1 MKSKNKKLFLK
12 IYILF
17 LIITII
23 ALTVLS
29 VLGNKTRV
37 GYLKFVFFINNM
49 EQTLKLNDLESI
61 KSDFIKDKKLDE
73 EKWKNYLITN
83 ENIEIYCYGIKMEYY
98 NKIFRNSDIY
108 DVYPDLSDL
117 PDYVEEAKMWREGN
131 PFGDLISTKLINED
145 KIDNINYTLKIKKSI
160 INIVIFLYLS
170 ILILYLTNYLIK
182 YFIINNKIHFTKIDY
197 QNKFYNLINKKYILY
212 SSLFLILLFSLFI
225 RIDWASKQEGM
236 YWDEYHSLSFAN
248 YGTYANEDKINNYKN
263 VKGFDILKDLTF
275 DNSSI
280 EDCINDI
287 KRLYKDTN
295 DPFIGNLY
303 YTFLRL
309 AFIGREAVD
318 IKNIII
324 TGTILN
330 CIFSIIS
337 FIFLFKILKLIFENK
352 NEFIIFPLLI
362 FSLSPISISFS
373 MFLRAYQMQETFFIV
388 ITYFVLNT
396 IYYNKYSI
404 LNLILTS
411 IIVGIG
417 YLTLYSSLL
426 FILILSAML
435 FFNYCLNIDKL
446 EFLKNKYAILNPLLK
461 IKSYKII
468 IYYALAFIS
477 ALFVSRILYN
487 SFFASL
493 FNANNRASSSLAFSG
508 KLFNYINDLAF
519 NGLLII
525 LLALFVFILI
535 SKIIKK
541 KDLNII
547 AEKSKFKLLIFI
559 ILLGLI
565 FAILGDLTSPFKL
578 ERYSASS
585 YIFILF
591 FIPLIICFITNLKIR
606 IILLSLISIIY
617 IFNITNSKR
626 FVYFEVVDKDK
637 YVLTNNYNVYAYKVF
652 FNHYGYA
659 YEYLNTNLYY
669 TYLNDSNELNSIK
682 ENNFYLMIDYKDI
695 DKIKNELTD
704 YNFNYLNNVGEI
716 NIFELNKKFN

>member
-1 MKSKNKKLFLK
+1 MKNKKLFFK
-12 IYILF
+12 IYIPF
-17 LIITII
+17 VIITII
-23 ALTVLS
+23 SLIVLQI
-29 VLGNKTRV
+29 LGSKSRV
-37 GYLKFVFFINNM
+37 GYL
-49 EQTLKLNDLESI
+49 
-61 KSDFIKDKKLDE
+61 SDFELINLYQIDNPDNTITTNYIYGFRIRYYDKV
-73 EKWKNYLITN
+73 
-83 ENIEIYCYGIKMEYY
+83 
-98 NKIFRNSDIY
+98 FRNNDIY
-108 DVYPDLSDL
+108 GVYPDLSNL
-117 PDYVEEAKMWREGN
+117 PDFVKEIKMDYVGS
-131 PFGDLISTKLINED
+131 PFGIFISDKKIIEED
-145 KIDNINYTLKIKKSI
+145 KVDNINYTLKIKKNI
-160 INIVIFLYLS
+160 IDIVIFLYLS

-197 QNKFYNLINKKYILY
+197 QNKFYHLINKKYILY
-212 SSLFLILLFSLFI
+212 SFLFLILLFSLFV
-225 RIDWASKQEGM
+225 RIYWASKQEGM
-236 YWDEYHSLSFAN
+236 IGDEYYSLSAAN
-248 YGTYANEDKINNYKN
+248 YGTFANEDKINSYKN
-263 VKGFDILKDLTF
+263 VKGFDILKNLTF
-275 DNSSI
+275 DNSSM

-295 DPFIGNLY
+295 DPFISNLY

-411 IIVGIG
+411 IIAGIG

-435 FFNYCLNIDKL
+435 FSNYCLNIDKL

-508 KLFNYINDLAF
+508 RLFNYINDLAF
-519 NGLLII
+519 DGLLII
-525 LLALFVFILI
+525 LLALFVFILM
-535 SKIIKK
+535 SEIIKK

-565 FAILGDLTSPFKL
+565 FAILGDLTSPYKL

-682 ENNFYLMIDYKDI
+682 ENNFYLMINYKDINYKDI

-716 NIFELNKKFN
+716 DIFELNKKFN

>member
-1 MKSKNKKLFLK
+1 MKSKSKNLFLK
-12 IYILF
+12 IYIPF
-17 LIITII
+17 VIITII
-23 ALTVLS
+23 SLIVLQI
-29 VLGNKTRV
+29 LGSKSRV
-37 GYLKFVFFINNM
+37 GYL
-49 EQTLKLNDLESI
+49 
-61 KSDFIKDKKLDE
+61 SDFEL
-73 EKWKNYLITN
+73 KNYYPIINANNTIATN
-83 ENIEIYCYGIKMEYY
+83 YSYGFRIRYY
-98 NKIFRNSDIY
+98 DKVFRNSDIY
-108 DVYPDLSDL
+108 NVYPDLNSLSD
-117 PDYVEEAKMWREGN
+117 YIEKVEMNEKGS
-131 PFGDLISTKLINED
+131 PYGDLISSKLIAEE
-145 KIDNINYTLKIKKSI
+145 KIDINYTLKIKKNI
-160 INIVIFLYLS
+160 IDIIILLHLS
-170 ILILYLTNYLIK
+170 ILIIFIMNNIK
-182 YFIINNKIHFTKIDY
+182 IYY
-197 QNKFYNLINKKYILY
+197 YNKFYHLINKKYILY
-212 SSLFLILLFSLFI
+212 SFLFLILLFSLFI
-225 RIDWASKQEGM
+225 RIYWASKQNGL
-236 YWDEYHSLSFAN
+236 YCDEYNSLTYSN
-248 YGTYANEDKINNYKN
+248 YGTWDNSDKINSYKN
-263 VKGFDILKDLTF
+263 IKGFDILKDLTF

-295 DPFIGNLY
+295 DPFISNLY

-411 IIVGIG
+411 IIAGIG

-477 ALFVSRILYN
+477 ALFVARILYN

-508 KLFNYINDLAF
+508 RLFNYINDLAF
-519 NGLLII
+519 DGLLII

-565 FAILGDLTSPFKL
+565 FAISGDLTSPYKL

-637 YVLTNNYNVYAYKVF
+637 YVLTNNYNVYAYKAF
-652 FNHYGYA
+652 FNKASGA

-682 ENNFYLMIDYKDI
+682 ENNFYLMINYKDI
-695 DKIKNELTD
+695 DKIKNELTN
-704 YNFNYLNNVGEI
+704 YNFIYLTNFFYVLNMGEV

>member
-1 MKSKNKKLFLK
+1 MKSKNKNLFLK
-12 IYILF
+12 IYIPF
-17 LIITII
+17 VIITII
-23 ALTVLS
+23 ALIVLQI
-29 VLGNKTRV
+29 LGSKNRI
-37 GYLKFVFFINNM
+37 GYLTDFSLVVDKTM
-49 EQTLKLNDLESI
+49 KLNNSE
-61 KSDFIKDKKLDE
+61 
-73 EKWKNYLITN
+73 NITN
-83 ENIEIYCYGIKMEYY
+83 YVYHFRIRYY
-98 NKIFRNSDIY
+98 DKTFRNNDIY
-108 DVYPDLSDL
+108 GVYPDLSNL
-117 PDYVEEAKMWREGN
+117 PDFVKEIKMDYVGS
-131 PFGDLISTKLINED
+131 PFGIFISDKKIIEED
-145 KIDNINYTLKIKKSI
+145 KIDNINYTLKIKKNI
-160 INIVIFLYLS
+160 IDIIILLHLS
-170 ILILYLTNYLIK
+170 ILIIFIMNNIK
-182 YFIINNKIHFTKIDY
+182 IYY
-197 QNKFYNLINKKYILY
+197 YNKFYNLINKKYILY
-212 SSLFLILLFSLFI
+212 SFLFLILLFSLFV
-225 RIDWASKQEGM
+225 RIYWASKQEGM
-236 YWDEYHSLSFAN
+236 YWDEYYSLSAAN
-248 YGTYANEDKINNYKN
+248 YKIFANEDKINNYKN
-263 VKGFDILKDLTF
+263 IKGFDILKDLTF

-287 KRLYKDTN
+287 KRLYKDAN
-295 DPFIGNLY
+295 DPFISNLY

-411 IIVGIG
+411 IIAGIG

-508 KLFNYINDLAF
+508 RLFNYINDLAF
-519 NGLLII
+519 DGLLII

-535 SKIIKK
+535 SNIIKK

-565 FAILGDLTSPFKL
+565 FAILGDLTSPYKL

-637 YVLTNNYNVYAYKVF
+637 YVLTNNYNVYAYKSF
-652 FNHYGYA
+652 INYYDFH
-659 YEYLNTNLYY
+659 YLNTNLYY
-669 TYLNDSNELNSIK
+669 TYLSDINELNSVK

-704 YNFNYLNNVGEI
+704 YNFNYLNNVREI

>member
-1 MKSKNKKLFLK
+1 MKSKNKNLFLK

-23 ALTVLS
+23 TLIVLQI
-29 VLGNKTRV
+29 LGSKNRI
-37 GYLKFVFFINNM
+37 GYLTDFSLVVDKTM
-49 EQTLKLNDLESI
+49 KLKNSE
-61 KSDFIKDKKLDE
+61 
-73 EKWKNYLITN
+73 NITN
-83 ENIEIYCYGIKMEYY
+83 YVYHFRIRYY
-98 NKIFRNSDIY
+98 DKVFRHNDIY
-108 DVYPDLSDL
+108 GVYPDLSNL
-117 PDYVEEAKMWREGN
+117 PDFVKEIKMDYDGS
-131 PFGDLISTKLINED
+131 PFGIFISDKKIIEED
-145 KIDNINYTLKIKKSI
+145 KVDNINYTLKIKKNI
-160 INIVIFLYLS
+160 IDIVIFLYLS
-170 ILILYLTNYLIK
+170 ILIL
-182 YFIINNKIHFTKIDY
+182 FIMNNIY
-197 QNKFYNLINKKYILY
+197 NKFYNLINKKYILY
-212 SSLFLILLFSLFI
+212 SFLFLILLFSLFV
-225 RIDWASKQEGM
+225 RIYWASKQEGM
-236 YWDEYHSLSFAN
+236 IWDEYYSLSAAN
-248 YGTYANEDKINNYKN
+248 YGTFANGDKINSYKN
-263 VKGFDILKDLTF
+263 VKGFDILKNLTF

-295 DPFIGNLY
+295 DPFISNLY

-411 IIVGIG
+411 IIAGIG

-519 NGLLII
+519 DGLLII

-547 AEKSKFKLLIFI
+547 AEKSEFKLLIFI

-565 FAILGDLTSPFKL
+565 FAILGDLTSPYKL

-637 YVLTNNYNVYAYKVF
+637 YVLTNNYNVYAYKSF
-652 FNHYGYA
+652 FN
-659 YEYLNTNLYY
+659 YEDFHYLNTNLYY
-669 TYLNDSNELNSIK
+669 SYLNDSNELNSIK
-682 ENNFYLMIDYKDI
+682 ENNFYLIIDYKDI

-716 NIFELNKKFN
+716 DIFELNKKFN

>member
-1 MKSKNKKLFLK
+1 
-12 IYILF
+12 
-17 LIITII
+17 
-23 ALTVLS
+23 
-29 VLGNKTRV
+29 
-37 GYLKFVFFINNM
+37 
-49 EQTLKLNDLESI
+49 
-61 KSDFIKDKKLDE
+61 
-73 EKWKNYLITN
+73 
-83 ENIEIYCYGIKMEYY
+83 
-98 NKIFRNSDIY
+98 
-108 DVYPDLSDL
+108 
-117 PDYVEEAKMWREGN
+117 
-131 PFGDLISTKLINED
+131 
-145 KIDNINYTLKIKKSI
+145 
-160 INIVIFLYLS
+160 
-170 ILILYLTNYLIK
+170 
-182 YFIINNKIHFTKIDY
+182 
-197 QNKFYNLINKKYILY
+197 
-212 SSLFLILLFSLFI
+212 
-225 RIDWASKQEGM
+225 
-236 YWDEYHSLSFAN
+236 
-248 YGTYANEDKINNYKN
+248 
-263 VKGFDILKDLTF
+263 
-275 DNSSI
+275 
-280 EDCINDI
+280 
-287 KRLYKDTN
+287 
-295 DPFIGNLY
+295 
-303 YTFLRL
+303 
-309 AFIGREAVD
+309 
-318 IKNIII
+318 
-324 TGTILN
+324 
-330 CIFSIIS
+330 
-337 FIFLFKILKLIFENK
+337 
-352 NEFIIFPLLI
+352 
-362 FSLSPISISFS
+362 
-373 MFLRAYQMQETFFIV
+373 MQETFFIV

-411 IIVGIG
+411 IIAGIG

-493 FNANNRASSSLAFSG
+493 FNANNRAYSSLAFSG

-519 NGLLII
+519 DGLLII

-565 FAILGDLTSPFKL
+565 FAILGDLTSPYNY

-637 YVLTNNYNVYAYKVF
+637 YVLTNNYNVYAYKSF
-652 FNHYGYA
+652 INYYDFH
-659 YEYLNTNLYY
+659 YLNTNLYY
-669 TYLNDSNELNSIK
+669 SYLNDSNELNFIK
-682 ENNFYLMIDYKDI
+682 ENNFYLMINYKDI

-704 YNFNYLNNVGEI
+704 YNFNYLNNVGGI

>member
-23 ALTVLS
+23 AFTVLS

-37 GYLKFVFFINNM
+37 GYLKPLFFIHNM
-49 EQTLKLNDLESI
+49 EKTLILNLQSI

-73 EKWKNYLITN
+73 EKWKNYLMTN

-117 PDYVEEAKMWREGN
+117 PDYVEEAKMQSEGN

-145 KIDNINYTLKIKKSI
+145 KIDNIKYTLKIKKNI
-160 INIVIFLYLS
+160 IDIIILLHLS
-170 ILILYLTNYLIK
+170 ILIIFIMNNIK
-182 YFIINNKIHFTKIDY
+182 IYY
-197 QNKFYNLINKKYILY
+197 YNKFYNLINKKYILY
-212 SSLFLILLFSLFI
+212 SFLFLILLFSLFI
-225 RIDWASKQEGM
+225 RIYWASKQEGM
-236 YWDEYHSLSFAN
+236 YCDEYHSLSFAN
-248 YGTYANEDKINNYKN
+248 YGTFANEKIKN
-263 VKGFDILKDLTF
+263 HKNIKGFDILKDLTF

-295 DPFIGNLY
+295 DPFISNLY

-411 IIVGIG
+411 IIAGIG

-446 EFLKNKYAILNPLLK
+446 EFLKDKYAILNPLLK

-477 ALFVSRILYN
+477 ALFVARILYN

-508 KLFNYINDLAF
+508 RLFNYINDLAF
-519 NGLLII
+519 DGLLII
-525 LLALFVFILI
+525 LLVLFVFILI

-565 FAILGDLTSPFKL
+565 FAILGDLTSPAKL

-591 FIPLIICFITNLKIR
+591 FIPLIICFINNLKIR

-626 FVYFEVVDKDK
+626 FVYFEIVDKDK

-652 FNHYGYA
+652 FNPYEYA

-695 DKIKNELTD
+695 DKIKNELTY

>member
-1 MKSKNKKLFLK
+1 MKSKNKNLFLK

-23 ALTVLS
+23 TLIILQI
-29 VLGNKTRV
+29 LGSKNRV
-37 GYLKFVFFINNM
+37 GYLTDFSLVVDKTM
-49 EQTLKLNDLESI
+49 KLNNSE
-61 KSDFIKDKKLDE
+61 
-73 EKWKNYLITN
+73 NITN
-83 ENIEIYCYGIKMEYY
+83 YVYHFRIRYY
-98 NKIFRNSDIY
+98 DKVFRHNDIY
-108 DVYPDLSDL
+108 GVYPDLSNL
-117 PDYVEEAKMWREGN
+117 PDFVKEIKMDYDGS
-131 PFGDLISTKLINED
+131 PFGIFISDKKIIEED
-145 KIDNINYTLKIKKSI
+145 KIDNINYTLKIKKNI
-160 INIVIFLYLS
+160 IEIIILLHLS
-170 ILILYLTNYLIK
+170 ILIIFIMNNIK
-182 YFIINNKIHFTKIDY
+182 IYY
-197 QNKFYNLINKKYILY
+197 YNKFYNLINKKYILY
-212 SSLFLILLFSLFI
+212 SFLFLILLFSLFI
-225 RIDWASKQEGM
+225 RIYWASKQEGM
-236 YWDEYHSLSFAN
+236 YLDEYYSLSAAN
-248 YGTYANEDKINNYKN
+248 YKVLAIEDKINNYKN

-295 DPFIGNLY
+295 DPFISNLY

-411 IIVGIG
+411 IIAGIG

-468 IYYALAFIS
+468 IYYALTFIS

-519 NGLLII
+519 DGLLII

-565 FAILGDLTSPFKL
+565 FAILGDLTSPYKL

-591 FIPLIICFITNLKIR
+591 FIPLIICFINNLKIR

-637 YVLTNNYNVYAYKVF
+637 YVLTNNYNVYAYKAF
-652 FNHYGYA
+652 FNKASGA

-695 DKIKNELTD
+695 DKIKNELTN
-704 YNFNYLNNVGEI
+704 YNFIYLTNFFYVLNIGEV

>member
-23 ALTVLS
+23 TLIILQI
-29 VLGNKTRV
+29 LGSKNRI
-37 GYLKFVFFINNM
+37 GYLTDFSLVVDKTM
-49 EQTLKLNDLESI
+49 KLNNSE
-61 KSDFIKDKKLDE
+61 
-73 EKWKNYLITN
+73 NITN
-83 ENIEIYCYGIKMEYY
+83 YVYHFRIRYY
-98 NKIFRNSDIY
+98 DKVFRHNDIY
-108 DVYPDLSDL
+108 GVYPDLSNL
-117 PDYVEEAKMWREGN
+117 PDFVKEIKMDYEGS
-131 PFGDLISTKLINED
+131 PFGIFISDKKIIEEE
-145 KIDNINYTLKIKKSI
+145 KIDNINYTLKIKKNI
-160 INIVIFLYLS
+160 IEIIILLHLS
-170 ILILYLTNYLIK
+170 ILIIFIMNNIK
-182 YFIINNKIHFTKIDY
+182 IYY
-197 QNKFYNLINKKYILY
+197 YNKFYNLINKKYILY
-212 SSLFLILLFSLFI
+212 SFLFLILLFSLFI
-225 RIDWASKQEGM
+225 RIYWASKQEGM

-248 YGTYANEDKINNYKN
+248 YGTFANEDKINSYKN
-263 VKGFDILKDLTF
+263 IKGFDILKDLTF

-295 DPFIGNLY
+295 DPFISNLY

-373 MFLRAYQMQETFFIV
+373 MFLRPYQMQETFFIV

-411 IIVGIG
+411 IITGIG

-477 ALFVSRILYN
+477 ALFVARILYN

-508 KLFNYINDLAF
+508 RLFNYINDLAF
-519 NGLLII
+519 DGLLII
-525 LLALFVFILI
+525 LLALFIFILI

-565 FAILGDLTSPFKL
+565 FAILGDLTSPYKL

-585 YIFILF
+585 YILILF

-637 YVLTNNYNVYAYKVF
+637 YVLTNNYNVYAYKSF
-652 FNHYGYA
+652 INYYDFH
-659 YEYLNTNLYY
+659 YLNTNLYY
-669 TYLNDSNELNSIK
+669 SYLNDSNELNSIK

-716 NIFELNKKFN
+716 DIFELNKKFN

>member
-1 MKSKNKKLFLK
+1 MKNKKLFFK
-12 IYILF
+12 IYIPF
-17 LIITII
+17 VIITII
-23 ALTVLS
+23 SLIVLQI
-29 VLGNKTRV
+29 LGSKSRV
-37 GYLKFVFFINNM
+37 GYL
-49 EQTLKLNDLESI
+49 
-61 KSDFIKDKKLDE
+61 SDFEL
-73 EKWKNYLITN
+73 KNYYPIINANNTIATN
-83 ENIEIYCYGIKMEYY
+83 YSYGFRIRYY
-98 NKIFRNSDIY
+98 DKVFRNSDIY
-108 DVYPDLSDL
+108 NVYPDLNSLSD
-117 PDYVEEAKMWREGN
+117 YIEKVEMNEKGSPYGA
-131 PFGDLISTKLINED
+131 LISIKIIAEE
-145 KIDNINYTLKIKKSI
+145 KIDINYTLKIKKNAIDI
-160 INIVIFLYLS
+160 IVFLYSL
-170 ILILYLTNYLIK
+170 ILIIYLIK
-182 YFIINNKIHFTKIDY
+182 YSIINNKIHFTKIDY

-212 SSLFLILLFSLFI
+212 SFLFLILLFSLFV
-225 RIDWASKQEGM
+225 RIYWASKQEGL

-411 IIVGIG
+411 IIAGIG

-435 FFNYCLNIDKL
+435 FINYCLNIDKL

-508 KLFNYINDLAF
+508 RLFNYINDLAF
-519 NGLLII
+519 DGLLII

-591 FIPLIICFITNLKIR
+591 FIPLIICFIANLKIR

>member
-23 ALTVLS
+23 TLIILQI
-29 VLGNKTRV
+29 LGSKNRV
-37 GYLKFVFFINNM
+37 GYLTDFSLVVDKTM
-49 EQTLKLNDLESI
+49 KLNNSE
-61 KSDFIKDKKLDE
+61 
-73 EKWKNYLITN
+73 NITN
-83 ENIEIYCYGIKMEYY
+83 YVYHFRIRYY
-98 NKIFRNSDIY
+98 DKVFRHNDIY
-108 DVYPDLSDL
+108 GVYPDLSNL
-117 PDYVEEAKMWREGN
+117 PDFVKEIKMDYEGS
-131 PFGDLISTKLINED
+131 PFGIFISDKKIIEEE
-145 KIDNINYTLKIKKSI
+145 KIDNINYTLKIKKNI
-160 INIVIFLYLS
+160 IDIIILLHLS
-170 ILILYLTNYLIK
+170 ILIIFIMNNIK
-182 YFIINNKIHFTKIDY
+182 IYY
-197 QNKFYNLINKKYILY
+197 YNKFYNLINKKYILY
-212 SSLFLILLFSLFI
+212 SFLFLILLFSLFV
-225 RIDWASKQEGM
+225 RIYWASKQEGM
-236 YWDEYHSLSFAN
+236 YWDEYYSLSAAN
-248 YGTYANEDKINNYKN
+248 YKVFAIEDKINNYKN

-275 DNSSI
+275 DNSSM

-295 DPFIGNLY
+295 DPFISNLY
-303 YTFLRL
+303 YTLLRL

-411 IIVGIG
+411 IIAGIG

-519 NGLLII
+519 DGLLII

-565 FAILGDLTSPFKL
+565 FAILGDLTSPYKL

-637 YVLTNNYNVYAYKVF
+637 YVLTNNYNVYAYKSF
-652 FNHYGYA
+652 INYYDFH
-659 YEYLNTNLYY
+659 YLNTNLYY
-669 TYLNDSNELNSIK
+669 SYLNDSNELNSIK
-682 ENNFYLMIDYKDI
+682 ENNFYLMIRYKDI

-716 NIFELNKKFN
+716 DIFELNKKFN

>member
-1 MKSKNKKLFLK
+1 M
-12 IYILF
+12 
-17 LIITII
+17 
-23 ALTVLS
+23 
-29 VLGNKTRV
+29 
-37 GYLKFVFFINNM
+37 
-49 EQTLKLNDLESI
+49 QI
-61 KSDFIKDKKLDE
+61 K
-73 EKWKNYLITN
+73 
-83 ENIEIYCYGIKMEYY
+83 
-98 NKIFRNSDIY
+98 
-108 DVYPDLSDL
+108 
-117 PDYVEEAKMWREGN
+117 
-131 PFGDLISTKLINED
+131 
-145 KIDNINYTLKIKKSI
+145 I
-160 INIVIFLYLS
+160 INS
-170 ILILYLTNYLIK
+170 
-182 YFIINNKIHFTKIDY
+182 
-197 QNKFYNLINKKYILY
+197 
-212 SSLFLILLFSLFI
+212 
-225 RIDWASKQEGM
+225 
-236 YWDEYHSLSFAN
+236 
-248 YGTYANEDKINNYKN
+248 YKN
-263 VKGFDILKDLTF
+263 IKGFDILKDLTF

-295 DPFIGNLY
+295 DPFISNLY

-411 IIVGIG
+411 IIAGIG

-508 KLFNYINDLAF
+508 RLFNYINDLAF
-519 NGLLII
+519 DGLLII

-591 FIPLIICFITNLKIR
+591 FILLIICFITNLKIR

>member
-1 MKSKNKKLFLK
+1 MKSKNKNLFLK

-23 ALTVLS
+23 TLIILQI
-29 VLGNKTRV
+29 LGSKNRI
-37 GYLKFVFFINNM
+37 GYLTDFSLVVDKTM
-49 EQTLKLNDLESI
+49 KLNNSE
-61 KSDFIKDKKLDE
+61 
-73 EKWKNYLITN
+73 NITN
-83 ENIEIYCYGIKMEYY
+83 YVYHFRIRYY
-98 NKIFRNSDIY
+98 DKVFRHNDIY
-108 DVYPDLSDL
+108 GVYPDLSNL
-117 PDYVEEAKMWREGN
+117 PDFVKEIKMDYEGS
-131 PFGDLISTKLINED
+131 PFGIFISDKKTIEEE
-145 KIDNINYTLKIKKSI
+145 KIDNINYTLKIKKNI
-160 INIVIFLYLS
+160 IDIIILLHLS
-170 ILILYLTNYLIK
+170 ILIIFIMNNIK
-182 YFIINNKIHFTKIDY
+182 IYY
-197 QNKFYNLINKKYILY
+197 YNKFYNLINKKYILY
-212 SSLFLILLFSLFI
+212 SFLFLILLFSLFV
-225 RIDWASKQEGM
+225 RIYWASKQEGM
-236 YWDEYHSLSFAN
+236 YWDEYYSLSAAN
-248 YGTYANEDKINNYKN
+248 YKVFAIEDKINNYKN

-275 DNSSI
+275 DNSSM

-295 DPFIGNLY
+295 DPFISNLY
-303 YTFLRL
+303 YTLLRL

-411 IIVGIG
+411 IIAGIG

-519 NGLLII
+519 DGLLII
-525 LLALFVFILI
+525 LLALFVFILM
-535 SKIIKK
+535 SEIIKK

-565 FAILGDLTSPFKL
+565 FAILGDLTSPYKL

-637 YVLTNNYNVYAYKVF
+637 YVLTNNYNVYAYKSF
-652 FNHYGYA
+652 INYYDFH
-659 YEYLNTNLYY
+659 YLNTNLYY
-669 TYLNDSNELNSIK
+669 SYLNDSNELNSIK
-682 ENNFYLMIDYKDI
+682 ENNFYLMIHYKDI

-716 NIFELNKKFN
+716 YIFELNKKFN

>member
-1 MKSKNKKLFLK
+1 MKNKKLFFK
-12 IYILF
+12 IYIPF
-17 LIITII
+17 VIITII
-23 ALTVLS
+23 ALIVLQI
-29 VLGNKTRV
+29 LGSKSRV
-37 GYLKFVFFINNM
+37 GYL
-49 EQTLKLNDLESI
+49 
-61 KSDFIKDKKLDE
+61 SDFEL
-73 EKWKNYLITN
+73 KNYYPIINVNNTIATN
-83 ENIEIYCYGIKMEYY
+83 YSYGFRIRYY
-98 NKIFRNSDIY
+98 DKVFRNSDIY
-108 DVYPDLSDL
+108 NVYPDLNSLSD
-117 PDYVEEAKMWREGN
+117 YIEKVEMNEKGS
-131 PFGDLISTKLINED
+131 PYGDLISSKLIAEE
-145 KIDNINYTLKIKKSI
+145 KIDINYTLKIKKNAIDI
-160 INIVIFLYLS
+160 IVFLYSL
-170 ILILYLTNYLIK
+170 ILIIYLIK
-182 YFIINNKIHFTKIDY
+182 YSIINNKIHFTKIDY
-197 QNKFYNLINKKYILY
+197 QNKFYNLINRKYILY
-212 SSLFLILLFSLFI
+212 SFLFLILLFSLFV
-225 RIDWASKQEGM
+225 RIYWASKQEGM

-248 YGTYANEDKINNYKN
+248 YGTFANEKIKNHKN
-263 VKGFDILKDLTF
+263 VKGFDILKDLIF

-280 EDCINDI
+280 EDYINDI

-352 NEFIIFPLLI
+352 NEFIIFTLLI

-411 IIVGIG
+411 IIAGIG

-519 NGLLII
+519 DGLLII
-525 LLALFVFILI
+525 LLTLFVFILI

-637 YVLTNNYNVYAYKVF
+637 YVLTNNYNVYAYKSF
-652 FNHYGYA
+652 INYYDFH
-659 YEYLNTNLYY
+659 YLNTNLYY
-669 TYLNDSNELNSIK
+669 SYLNDSNELNSIK

>member
-117 PDYVEEAKMWREGN
+117 PDYVEEAKMQSEGN

-145 KIDNINYTLKIKKSI
+145 KIDNINYTLKIKKNI
-160 INIVIFLYLS
+160 IDIIILLHLS
-170 ILILYLTNYLIK
+170 ILIIFIMNNIK
-182 YFIINNKIHFTKIDY
+182 IYY
-197 QNKFYNLINKKYILY
+197 YNKFYNLINKKYILY

-225 RIDWASKQEGM
+225 RIYWASKQEGM

-248 YGTYANEDKINNYKN
+248 YGTYAEDKINNYKN
-263 VKGFDILKDLTF
+263 IKGFDILKDLTF

-411 IIVGIG
+411 IIAGIG

-519 NGLLII
+519 DGLLII

-565 FAILGDLTSPFKL
+565 FAILGDLTSPYKL

-637 YVLTNNYNVYAYKVF
+637 YVLTNNYNVYAYKSF
-652 FNHYGYA
+652 INYYDFH
-659 YEYLNTNLYY
+659 YLNTNLYY
-669 TYLNDSNELNSIK
+669 SYLNDSNELNSIK
-682 ENNFYLMIDYKDI
+682 ENNFYLMIHYKDI

-716 NIFELNKKFN
+716 NIFEFNKKFN

>member
-1 MKSKNKKLFLK
+1 MKSKNKNLFLK

-23 ALTVLS
+23 ALVLLQI
-29 VLGNKTRV
+29 LGSKNRV
-37 GYLKFVFFINNM
+37 GYLTDFSLVVDKTM
-49 EQTLKLNDLESI
+49 KLKNSE
-61 KSDFIKDKKLDE
+61 
-73 EKWKNYLITN
+73 NITN
-83 ENIEIYCYGIKMEYY
+83 YVYHFRIRYY
-98 NKIFRNSDIY
+98 DKVFRHNDIY
-108 DVYPDLSDL
+108 GVYPDLSNL
-117 PDYVEEAKMWREGN
+117 PDFVKEIKMDYFGS
-131 PFGDLISTKLINED
+131 PFGIFISDKKIIEED
-145 KIDNINYTLKIKKSI
+145 KIDNINYTLKIKKNI
-160 INIVIFLYLS
+160 IDIIILLHLS
-170 ILILYLTNYLIK
+170 ILTIFIMNNIK
-182 YFIINNKIHFTKIDY
+182 IYY
-197 QNKFYNLINKKYILY
+197 YNKFYNLINKKYILY
-212 SSLFLILLFSLFI
+212 SFLFLILLFSLFV
-225 RIDWASKQEGM
+225 RIYWASKQEGM

-248 YGTYANEDKINNYKN
+248 YGTFANEDKINNYKN
-263 VKGFDILKDLTF
+263 IKGFDILKDLTF
-275 DNSSI
+275 DNSSM

-295 DPFIGNLY
+295 DPFISNLY

-318 IKNIII
+318 MKNIII

-411 IIVGIG
+411 IIAGIG

-487 SFFASL
+487 SFFTSL

-519 NGLLII
+519 DGLLII

-637 YVLTNNYNVYAYKVF
+637 YVLTNNYNVYAYKSF
-652 FNHYGYA
+652 INYYDFH
-659 YEYLNTNLYY
+659 YLNTNLYY
-669 TYLNDSNELNSIK
+669 TYLSDINELNSIK

-695 DKIKNELTD
+695 DKIKNELID

-716 NIFELNKKFN
+716 DIFELNKKFN

>member
-1 MKSKNKKLFLK
+1 MKSKNKNLFLK

-17 LIITII
+17 VIITII

-83 ENIEIYCYGIKMEYY
+83 ENIKIYCYGIKMEYY

-117 PDYVEEAKMWREGN
+117 PDYVEEAKMQNEGN

-145 KIDNINYTLKIKKSI
+145 KIDNINYTLKIKKNI
-160 INIVIFLYLS
+160 IDIVIFLYLS
-170 ILILYLTNYLIK
+170 ILIIFIMNNIK
-182 YFIINNKIHFTKIDY
+182 IYY
-197 QNKFYNLINKKYILY
+197 YNKFYNLINKKYILY
-212 SSLFLILLFSLFI
+212 SFLFLILLFSLFI
-225 RIDWASKQEGM
+225 RIYWASKQEGM
-236 YWDEYHSLSFAN
+236 YWDEYYSLSAAN
-248 YGTYANEDKINNYKN
+248 YGTFANVDKINSYKN
-263 VKGFDILKDLTF
+263 IKGFDILKDLTF

-295 DPFIGNLY
+295 DPFISNLY

-318 IKNIII
+318 IKSIII

-373 MFLRAYQMQETFFIV
+373 MFLRPYQMQETFFIV

-411 IIVGIG
+411 IIAGIG

-468 IYYALAFIS
+468 IYYALTFIS

-519 NGLLII
+519 DGLLII

-565 FAILGDLTSPFKL
+565 FAILGDLTSPYKL

-637 YVLTNNYNVYAYKVF
+637 YVLTNNYNVYAYKSF
-652 FNHYGYA
+652 INYYDFH
-659 YEYLNTNLYY
+659 YLNTNLYY
-669 TYLNDSNELNSIK
+669 SYLNDSNELNSIK
-682 ENNFYLMIDYKDI
+682 ENNFYLMINYKDI

-716 NIFELNKKFN
+716 DIFELNKKFN

>member
-1 MKSKNKKLFLK
+1 MIFKNKKLFLK

-37 GYLKFVFFINNM
+37 GYLKPLFFIHNM
-49 EQTLKLNDLESI
+49 ERTLILNLQSI

-83 ENIEIYCYGIKMEYY
+83 ENIKIYCYGIKMEYY

-117 PDYVEEAKMWREGN
+117 PDYVEEAKMQSEGN

-145 KIDNINYTLKIKKSI
+145 KIDNINYTLKIKKNI
-160 INIVIFLYLS
+160 IDIIILLHLS
-170 ILILYLTNYLIK
+170 ILIIFIMNNIK
-182 YFIINNKIHFTKIDY
+182 IYY
-197 QNKFYNLINKKYILY
+197 YNKFYNLINKKYILY
-212 SSLFLILLFSLFI
+212 SFLFLILLFSLFI
-225 RIDWASKQEGM
+225 RIYWASKQNGL
-236 YWDEYHSLSFAN
+236 YCDEYNSLTYSN
-248 YGTYANEDKINNYKN
+248 YGTWDNSDKINSYKN
-263 VKGFDILKDLTF
+263 IKGFDILKDLTF

-295 DPFIGNLY
+295 DPFISNLY

-411 IIVGIG
+411 IIAGIG

-519 NGLLII
+519 DGLLII
-525 LLALFVFILI
+525 LLALFVFILM

-565 FAILGDLTSPFKL
+565 FAILGDLTSPYKL

-637 YVLTNNYNVYAYKVF
+637 YVLTNNYNVYAYKSF
-652 FNHYGYA
+652 INYYDFH
-659 YEYLNTNLYY
+659 YLNTNLYY
-669 TYLNDSNELNSIK
+669 SYLNDSNELNSIK

-716 NIFELNKKFN
+716 DIFELNKKFN

>member
-1 MKSKNKKLFLK
+1 MKSKNKNLFLK
-12 IYILF
+12 IYIPF
-17 LIITII
+17 VIITII
-23 ALTVLS
+23 ALIVLQI
-29 VLGNKTRV
+29 LGSKNRI
-37 GYLKFVFFINNM
+37 GYLTDFELINLYQIDNPDN
-49 EQTLKLNDLESI
+49 TITTNYSYGFRI
-61 KSDFIKDKKLDE
+61 RYYDKV
-73 EKWKNYLITN
+73 
-83 ENIEIYCYGIKMEYY
+83 
-98 NKIFRNSDIY
+98 FRNSDIY
-108 DVYPDLSDL
+108 NVYPDLNSLSD
-117 PDYVEEAKMWREGN
+117 YIEKVEMNEKGSPYGA
-131 PFGDLISTKLINED
+131 LISIKIIAEE
-145 KIDNINYTLKIKKSI
+145 KIDINYTLKIKKNAIDI
-160 INIVIFLYLS
+160 IVFLYSL
-170 ILILYLTNYLIK
+170 ILIIYLIK
-182 YFIINNKIHFTKIDY
+182 YSIINNKIHFTKIDY

-212 SSLFLILLFSLFI
+212 SFLFLILLFSLFV
-225 RIDWASKQEGM
+225 RIYWASKQEGL

-248 YGTYANEDKINNYKN
+248 YGTFANEDKINNYKN
-263 VKGFDILKDLTF
+263 IKGFDILKDLTF

-411 IIVGIG
+411 IIAGIG

-519 NGLLII
+519 DGLLII

-637 YVLTNNYNVYAYKVF
+637 YVLTNNYNVYAYKSF
-652 FNHYGYA
+652 INYYDFH
-659 YEYLNTNLYY
+659 YLNTNLYY
-669 TYLNDSNELNSIK
+669 SYLNDSNELNSIK
-682 ENNFYLMIDYKDI
+682 ENNFYLMINYKDI

-716 NIFELNKKFN
+716 NIFELNKKIN

>member
-1 MKSKNKKLFLK
+1 MKNKNLFLK

-23 ALTVLS
+23 TLIILQI
-29 VLGNKTRV
+29 LGSKNRI
-37 GYLKFVFFINNM
+37 GYLTDFSLVVDKTM
-49 EQTLKLNDLESI
+49 KLNNSE
-61 KSDFIKDKKLDE
+61 
-73 EKWKNYLITN
+73 NITN
-83 ENIEIYCYGIKMEYY
+83 YVYHFRIRYY
-98 NKIFRNSDIY
+98 DKVFRHNDIY
-108 DVYPDLSDL
+108 GVYPDLSNL
-117 PDYVEEAKMWREGN
+117 PDFVKEIKMDYDGS
-131 PFGDLISTKLINED
+131 PFGIFISDKKIIEED
-145 KIDNINYTLKIKKSI
+145 KIDNINYTLKIKKNI
-160 INIVIFLYLS
+160 IDIVIFLYLS
-170 ILILYLTNYLIK
+170 ILIL
-182 YFIINNKIHFTKIDY
+182 FIMNNIY
-197 QNKFYNLINKKYILY
+197 NKFYNLINKKYILY
-212 SSLFLILLFSLFI
+212 SFLFLILLFSLFV
-225 RIDWASKQEGM
+225 RIYWASKQEGM
-236 YWDEYHSLSFAN
+236 IGDEYYSLSAANYKIFAN
-248 YGTYANEDKINNYKN
+248 KDKINSYKN
-263 VKGFDILKDLTF
+263 IKGFDILKDLTF

-287 KRLYKDTN
+287 KRLYKDAN
-295 DPFIGNLY
+295 DPFISNLY

-373 MFLRAYQMQETFFIV
+373 MFLRPYQMQETFFIV

-411 IIVGIG
+411 IIAGIG

-477 ALFVSRILYN
+477 ALFVARILYN

-508 KLFNYINDLAF
+508 RLFNYINDLAF
-519 NGLLII
+519 DGLLII

-565 FAILGDLTSPFKL
+565 FAILGDLTSPYKH

-637 YVLTNNYNVYAYKVF
+637 YVLTNNYNVYAYKSF
-652 FNHYGYA
+652 INYDDFH
-659 YEYLNTNLYY
+659 YLNTNLYY
-669 TYLNDSNELNSIK
+669 SYLNDSNELNSIK

-704 YNFNYLNNVGEI
+704 YNFNYLNNVRDYFNNVREI

>member
-1 MKSKNKKLFLK
+1 MKSKNKNLFLK

-23 ALTVLS
+23 TLIILQI
-29 VLGNKTRV
+29 LGSKNRV
-37 GYLKFVFFINNM
+37 GYLTDFSLVVDKTM
-49 EQTLKLNDLESI
+49 KLKNSE
-61 KSDFIKDKKLDE
+61 
-73 EKWKNYLITN
+73 NITN
-83 ENIEIYCYGIKMEYY
+83 YVYHFRIRYY
-98 NKIFRNSDIY
+98 DKVFRNNDIY
-108 DVYPDLSDL
+108 GVYPDLSNL
-117 PDYVEEAKMWREGN
+117 PDYMENAEMEEGGSPYGN
-131 PFGDLISTKLINED
+131 FISDKKIIEED
-145 KIDNINYTLKIKKSI
+145 KVDNINYTLKIKKNAIDI
-160 INIVIFLYLS
+160 IVFLYSL
-170 ILILYLTNYLIK
+170 ILIIYLIK
-182 YFIINNKIHFTKIDY
+182 YSIINNKIHFTKIDY

-212 SSLFLILLFSLFI
+212 SFLFLILLFSLFV
-225 RIDWASKQEGM
+225 RIYWASKQEGM
-236 YWDEYHSLSFAN
+236 IGDEYLSLIFAN
-248 YGTYANEDKINNYKN
+248 YKFLSNKDKINNYKN
-263 VKGFDILKDLTF
+263 IKGFDILKDLTF
-275 DNSSI
+275 DNSSM

-295 DPFIGNLY
+295 DPFISNLY

-411 IIVGIG
+411 IIAGIG

-493 FNANNRASSSLAFSG
+493 FNANNRAFNANNRAYSSLTFSG
-508 KLFNYINDLAF
+508 RLFNYINDLAF
-519 NGLLII
+519 DGLLII

-565 FAILGDLTSPFKL
+565 FAILGDFTSPFKL
-578 ERYSASS
+578 EKYSASS

-626 FVYFEVVDKDK
+626 FVCFEVVDKDK

-652 FNHYGYA
+652 FNHGYA
-659 YEYLNTNLYY
+659 YEYVNTNLYY

-704 YNFNYLNNVGEI
+704 YNFNYLNNVREI

>member
-23 ALTVLS
+23 AFTVLS

-37 GYLKFVFFINNM
+37 GYLKPLFFIHNM
-49 EQTLKLNDLESI
+49 EKTLILNLQSI

-73 EKWKNYLITN
+73 EKWKNYLMTN

-117 PDYVEEAKMWREGN
+117 PDYVEEAKMQSEGN

-145 KIDNINYTLKIKKSI
+145 KIDNIKYTLKIKKNI
-160 INIVIFLYLS
+160 IDIIILLHLS
-170 ILILYLTNYLIK
+170 ILIIFIMNNIK
-182 YFIINNKIHFTKIDY
+182 IYY
-197 QNKFYNLINKKYILY
+197 YNKFYNLINKKYILY
-212 SSLFLILLFSLFI
+212 SFLFLILLFSLFI
-225 RIDWASKQEGM
+225 RIYWASKQEGM
-236 YWDEYHSLSFAN
+236 YCDEYHSLSFSN
-248 YGTYANEDKINNYKN
+248 YGTYAEDKINSYKN
-263 VKGFDILKDLTF
+263 IKGFDILKDLTF

-295 DPFIGNLY
+295 DPFISNLY

-373 MFLRAYQMQETFFIV
+373 MFLRPYQMQETFFIV

-411 IIVGIG
+411 IIAGIG

-519 NGLLII
+519 DGLLII

-565 FAILGDLTSPFKL
+565 FAILGDLTSPAKL

-637 YVLTNNYNVYAYKVF
+637 YVLTNNYNVYAYKKPF
-652 FNHYGYA
+652 DIYGYA

-682 ENNFYLMIDYKDI
+682 ENNFYLMINYKDI

-716 NIFELNKKFN
+716 DIFELNKKFN

>member
-1 MKSKNKKLFLK
+1 MSNK
-12 IYILF
+12 
-17 LIITII
+17 
-23 ALTVLS
+23 
-29 VLGNKTRV
+29 
-37 GYLKFVFFINNM
+37 
-49 EQTLKLNDLESI
+49 
-61 KSDFIKDKKLDE
+61 
-73 EKWKNYLITN
+73 
-83 ENIEIYCYGIKMEYY
+83 
-98 NKIFRNSDIY
+98 
-108 DVYPDLSDL
+108 
-117 PDYVEEAKMWREGN
+117 
-131 PFGDLISTKLINED
+131 
-145 KIDNINYTLKIKKSI
+145 
-160 INIVIFLYLS
+160 
-170 ILILYLTNYLIK
+170 
-182 YFIINNKIHFTKIDY
+182 
-197 QNKFYNLINKKYILY
+197 
-212 SSLFLILLFSLFI
+212 
-225 RIDWASKQEGM
+225 
-236 YWDEYHSLSFAN
+236 
-248 YGTYANEDKINNYKN
+248 DKINNYKN
-263 VKGFDILKDLTF
+263 IKGFDILKDLTF
-275 DNSSI
+275 DNSSM

-295 DPFIGNLY
+295 DPFISNLY

-411 IIVGIG
+411 IIAGIG

-493 FNANNRASSSLAFSG
+493 FNANNRAFNANNRAYSSLTFSG
-508 KLFNYINDLAF
+508 RLFNYINDLAF
-519 NGLLII
+519 DGLLII

-565 FAILGDLTSPFKL
+565 FAILGDFTSPFKL
-578 ERYSASS
+578 EKYSASS

-626 FVYFEVVDKDK
+626 FVCFEVVDKDK

-652 FNHYGYA
+652 FNHGYA
-659 YEYLNTNLYY
+659 YEYVNTNLYY

-704 YNFNYLNNVGEI
+704 YNFNYLNNVREI

>member
-1 MKSKNKKLFLK
+1 MKSKNKNLFLK
-12 IYILF
+12 IYIPF
-17 LIITII
+17 VIITII
-23 ALTVLS
+23 TLIVLQI
-29 VLGNKTRV
+29 LGSKNRI
-37 GYLKFVFFINNM
+37 GYLSDFSLVVDKTM
-49 EQTLKLNDLESI
+49 KLNNSE
-61 KSDFIKDKKLDE
+61 
-73 EKWKNYLITN
+73 NITN
-83 ENIEIYCYGIKMEYY
+83 YVYHFRIRYY
-98 NKIFRNSDIY
+98 DKTFRNNDIY
-108 DVYPDLSDL
+108 GVYPDLSNL
-117 PDYVEEAKMWREGN
+117 PDFVKEIKMDYFGS
-131 PFGDLISTKLINED
+131 PFGIFISDKKIIEED
-145 KIDNINYTLKIKKSI
+145 KIDNINYTLKIKKNI
-160 INIVIFLYLS
+160 IEIIILLHLS
-170 ILILYLTNYLIK
+170 ILIIFIMNNIK
-182 YFIINNKIHFTKIDY
+182 IYY
-197 QNKFYNLINKKYILY
+197 YNKFYNLINKKYILY
-212 SSLFLILLFSLFI
+212 SFLFLILSFSLFV
-225 RIDWASKQEGM
+225 RIYWASKQEGM
-236 YWDEYHSLSFAN
+236 YWDEYYSLSAAN
-248 YGTYANEDKINNYKN
+248 YKVFANEDKINNYKN
-263 VKGFDILKDLTF
+263 IKGFDILKDLTF

-295 DPFIGNLY
+295 DPFISNLY

-352 NEFIIFPLLI
+352 NEFIIFTLLI

-411 IIVGIG
+411 IIAGIG

-519 NGLLII
+519 DGLLII
-525 LLALFVFILI
+525 LLTLFVFILI

-565 FAILGDLTSPFKL
+565 FAILGDLTSPYKL

-637 YVLTNNYNVYAYKVF
+637 YVLTNNYNVYAYKSF
-652 FNHYGYA
+652 INYYDFH
-659 YEYLNTNLYY
+659 YLNTNLYY
-669 TYLNDSNELNSIK
+669 SYLNDRNELNSIK

>member
-1 MKSKNKKLFLK
+1 MKSKNKNLFLK

-23 ALTVLS
+23 TLIVLQI
-29 VLGNKTRV
+29 LGSKNRV
-37 GYLKFVFFINNM
+37 GYLTDFELINLYQIDNPDN
-49 EQTLKLNDLESI
+49 TITTNYI
-61 KSDFIKDKKLDE
+61 YGFRIRYYDKV
-73 EKWKNYLITN
+73 
-83 ENIEIYCYGIKMEYY
+83 
-98 NKIFRNSDIY
+98 FRNNDIY
-108 DVYPDLSDL
+108 GVYPDLSNL
-117 PDYVEEAKMWREGN
+117 PDFVKEIKMDYDGS
-131 PFGDLISTKLINED
+131 PFGIFISDKKIIEED
-145 KIDNINYTLKIKKSI
+145 KIDNINYTLKIKKNI
-160 INIVIFLYLS
+160 IDIVIFLYLS

-197 QNKFYNLINKKYILY
+197 QNKFYNLISKKYIFC
-212 SSLFLILLFSLFI
+212 SAIFLILLFSLFI
-225 RIDWASKQEGM
+225 RIYWASKQEGM

-248 YGTYANEDKINNYKN
+248 YGTFANEDKINNYKN
-263 VKGFDILKDLTF
+263 IKGFDILKDLTF

-295 DPFIGNLY
+295 DPFISNLY

-337 FIFLFKILKLIFENK
+337 FIFLFKILKLIFANK

-411 IIVGIG
+411 IIAGIG

-519 NGLLII
+519 DGLLII

-565 FAILGDLTSPFKL
+565 FAILGDLTSPYKL

-626 FVYFEVVDKDK
+626 FIYFEVVDKDR
-637 YVLTNNYNVYAYKVF
+637 YVLTNNYNVYAYKSF
-652 FNHYGYA
+652 INYYDFH
-659 YEYLNTNLYY
+659 YLNTNLYY
-669 TYLNDSNELNSIK
+669 SYLNDSNELNSIK
-682 ENNFYLMIDYKDI
+682 ENNFYLMINYKDI

-716 NIFELNKKFN
+716 DIFELNKKFN

>member
-1 MKSKNKKLFLK
+1 MKSKNKNLFLK

-23 ALTVLS
+23 TLIVLQI
-29 VLGNKTRV
+29 LGSKNRV
-37 GYLKFVFFINNM
+37 GYLTDFSLVVDKTM
-49 EQTLKLNDLESI
+49 KLKNSE
-61 KSDFIKDKKLDE
+61 
-73 EKWKNYLITN
+73 NITN
-83 ENIEIYCYGIKMEYY
+83 YVYHFRIRYY
-98 NKIFRNSDIY
+98 DKVFRHNDIY
-108 DVYPDLSDL
+108 GVYPDLSNL
-117 PDYVEEAKMWREGN
+117 PDFVKEIKMDYDGS
-131 PFGDLISTKLINED
+131 PFGIFISDKKIIEED
-145 KIDNINYTLKIKKSI
+145 KIDNINYTLKIKKNI
-160 INIVIFLYLS
+160 IDIIILLHLS
-170 ILILYLTNYLIK
+170 ILIIFIMNNIK
-182 YFIINNKIHFTKIDY
+182 IYY
-197 QNKFYNLINKKYILY
+197 YNKFYNLINKKYILY
-212 SSLFLILLFSLFI
+212 SFLFLILSFSLFV
-225 RIDWASKQEGM
+225 RIYWVSKQEGM
-236 YWDEYHSLSFAN
+236 YWDEYYSLSAAN
-248 YGTYANEDKINNYKN
+248 YGTFANVDKINNYKN
-263 VKGFDILKDLTF
+263 IKGFDILKDLTF

-295 DPFIGNLY
+295 DPFISNLY

-352 NEFIIFPLLI
+352 NEFIIFTLLI

-411 IIVGIG
+411 IIAGIG

-519 NGLLII
+519 DGLLII

-565 FAILGDLTSPFKL
+565 FAILGDLTSPYKL

-637 YVLTNNYNVYAYKVF
+637 YVLTNNYNVYAYKSF
-652 FNHYGYA
+652 INYYDFH
-659 YEYLNTNLYY
+659 YLNTNLYY
-669 TYLNDSNELNSIK
+669 SYLNDSNELNSIK
-682 ENNFYLMIDYKDI
+682 ENNFYLMINYKDT
-695 DKIKNELTD
+695 DKIKKELTD

-716 NIFELNKKFN
+716 DIFELNKKFN

>member
-1 MKSKNKKLFLK
+1 MKSKNKNLFLK

-23 ALTVLS
+23 TLIILQI
-29 VLGNKTRV
+29 LGSKNRI
-37 GYLKFVFFINNM
+37 GYLTDFSLVVDKTM
-49 EQTLKLNDLESI
+49 KLNNSE
-61 KSDFIKDKKLDE
+61 
-73 EKWKNYLITN
+73 NITN
-83 ENIEIYCYGIKMEYY
+83 YVYHFRIRYY
-98 NKIFRNSDIY
+98 DKVFRHNDIY
-108 DVYPDLSDL
+108 GVYPDLSNL
-117 PDYVEEAKMWREGN
+117 PDFVKEIKMDYEGS
-131 PFGDLISTKLINED
+131 PFGIFISDKKIIEEE
-145 KIDNINYTLKIKKSI
+145 KIDNINYTLKIKKNI
-160 INIVIFLYLS
+160 IDIIILLHLS
-170 ILILYLTNYLIK
+170 ILIIFIMNNIK
-182 YFIINNKIHFTKIDY
+182 IYY
-197 QNKFYNLINKKYILY
+197 YNKFYNLINKKYILY
-212 SSLFLILLFSLFI
+212 SFLFLILLFSLFV
-225 RIDWASKQEGM
+225 RIYWASKQEGM
-236 YWDEYHSLSFAN
+236 YWDEYYSLSAAN
-248 YGTYANEDKINNYKN
+248 YKVFAIEDKINNYKN

-275 DNSSI
+275 DNSSM

-295 DPFIGNLY
+295 DPFISNLY
-303 YTFLRL
+303 YTLLRL

-411 IIVGIG
+411 IIAGIG

-519 NGLLII
+519 DGLLII
-525 LLALFVFILI
+525 LLALFVFILM
-535 SKIIKK
+535 SEIIKK

-565 FAILGDLTSPFKL
+565 FAILGDLTSPYKL

-637 YVLTNNYNVYAYKVF
+637 YVLTNNYNVYAYKSF
-652 FNHYGYA
+652 INYYDFH
-659 YEYLNTNLYY
+659 YLNTNLYY
-669 TYLNDSNELNSIK
+669 SYLNDSNELNSIK
-682 ENNFYLMIDYKDI
+682 ENNFYLMIRYKDI

-716 NIFELNKKFN
+716 DIFELNKKFN

>member
-1 MKSKNKKLFLK
+1 MKSKNKNLFLK

-17 LIITII
+17 LIITIVTLI
-23 ALTVLS
+23 ILQI
-29 VLGNKTRV
+29 LGSKNRI
-37 GYLKFVFFINNM
+37 GYLTDFSFVVDKTM
-49 EQTLKLNDLESI
+49 KLNNSE
-61 KSDFIKDKKLDE
+61 
-73 EKWKNYLITN
+73 NITN
-83 ENIEIYCYGIKMEYY
+83 YVYHFSIRYY
-98 NKIFRNSDIY
+98 DKTFRNNDIY
-108 DVYPDLSDL
+108 GVYPDLSNL
-117 PDYVEEAKMWREGN
+117 PDFVKEIKMDYKGS
-131 PFGDLISTKLINED
+131 PFGIFISDKKITEED
-145 KIDNINYTLKIKKSI
+145 KIDNIKYTLKIKKNI
-160 INIVIFLYLS
+160 IEIIILLHLS
-170 ILILYLTNYLIK
+170 ILIIFIMNNIK
-182 YFIINNKIHFTKIDY
+182 IYY
-197 QNKFYNLINKKYILY
+197 YNKFYNLINKKYILY
-212 SSLFLILLFSLFI
+212 SFLFLILLFSLFV
-225 RIDWASKQEGM
+225 RIYWASKQEGM
-236 YWDEYHSLSFAN
+236 YWDEYYSLSAAN
-248 YGTYANEDKINNYKN
+248 YKVFAIEDKINNYKN
-263 VKGFDILKDLTF
+263 IKGFDILKDLTF

-287 KRLYKDTN
+287 KRLYKDAN
-295 DPFIGNLY
+295 DPFISNLY

-373 MFLRAYQMQETFFIV
+373 MFLRAYQIQETFFIV

-411 IIVGIG
+411 IIAGIG

-493 FNANNRASSSLAFSG
+493 FNANNRASSSLTFSG
-508 KLFNYINDLAF
+508 RLFNYINDLAF
-519 NGLLII
+519 DGLLII

-565 FAILGDLTSPFKL
+565 FAILGDLTSPYKL

-637 YVLTNNYNVYAYKVF
+637 YVLTNNYNVYAYKSF
-652 FNHYGYA
+652 INYYDFH
-659 YEYLNTNLYY
+659 YLNTNLYY
-669 TYLNDSNELNSIK
+669 SYLNDSNELNSIK
-682 ENNFYLMIDYKDI
+682 ENNFYLMIHYKDI

-716 NIFELNKKFN
+716 DIFELNKKFN

>member
-29 VLGNKTRV
+29 VLGNMTRV

-145 KIDNINYTLKIKKSI
+145 KIDNINYTLKIKKNI
-160 INIVIFLYLS
+160 IDIIILLHLS
-170 ILILYLTNYLIK
+170 ILIIFIMNNIK
-182 YFIINNKIHFTKIDY
+182 IYY
-197 QNKFYNLINKKYILY
+197 YNKFYNLINKKYILY
-212 SSLFLILLFSLFI
+212 SFLFLILLFSLFV
-225 RIDWASKQEGM
+225 RIYWASKQEGM
-236 YWDEYHSLSFAN
+236 YWDEYYSLSAAN
-248 YGTYANEDKINNYKN
+248 YKVFAIEDKINSYKN

-295 DPFIGNLY
+295 DPFISNLY

-411 IIVGIG
+411 IIAGIG

-435 FFNYCLNIDKL
+435 FINYCLNIDKL

-519 NGLLII
+519 DGLLII

-535 SKIIKK
+535 SNIIKK

-547 AEKSKFKLLIFI
+547 AEKSEFKLLIFI

-565 FAILGDLTSPFKL
+565 FAILGDLTSPYKL

-591 FIPLIICFITNLKIR
+591 FIPFIICFITNLKIR

-637 YVLTNNYNVYAYKVF
+637 YVLTNNYNVYAYKSF
-652 FNHYGYA
+652 INYYDFH
-659 YEYLNTNLYY
+659 YLNTNLYY
-669 TYLNDSNELNSIK
+669 SYLNDRNELNSIK
-682 ENNFYLMIDYKDI
+682 ENNFYLMINYKDI

>member
-17 LIITII
+17 VIIISI
-23 ALTVLS
+23 ALIVLQI
-29 VLGNKTRV
+29 LGSKKRV
-37 GYLKFVFFINNM
+37 GYLTDFDLEIYRTLELNN
-49 EQTLKLNDLESI
+49 LNDIINEE
-61 KSDFIKDKKLDE
+61 LDE
-73 EKWKNYLITN
+73 EGIKNYLLTN
-83 ENIEIYCYGIKMEYY
+83 ENITNYVHHFRIRYY
-98 NKIFRNSDIY
+98 DKNFRNNDIY
-108 DVYPDLSDL
+108 GVYPDLSNL
-117 PDYVEEAKMWREGN
+117 PDYMKNAEMEKGGSPYGNFISDKRE
-131 PFGDLISTKLINED
+131 INED
-145 KIDNINYTLKIKKSI
+145 KIDNINYTLKIKKNI
-160 INIVIFLYLS
+160 IDIVIFLYLS

-182 YFIINNKIHFTKIDY
+182 YIIINNKIHFTKIDY

-212 SSLFLILLFSLFI
+212 SFLFLILLFSLFI
-225 RIDWASKQEGM
+225 RIYWASKQEGM

-248 YGTYANEDKINNYKN
+248 YGTFANEDKINNYKN
-263 VKGFDILKDLTF
+263 IKGFDILKDLTF

-295 DPFIGNLY
+295 DPFISNLY

-411 IIVGIG
+411 IIAGIG

-519 NGLLII
+519 DGLLII

-565 FAILGDLTSPFKL
+565 FAILGDLTSPYKL

-682 ENNFYLMIDYKDI
+682 ENNFYLMINYKDI

>member
-1 MKSKNKKLFLK
+1 MKSKNKNLFLK

-29 VLGNKTRV
+29 VLGNMTRV

-145 KIDNINYTLKIKKSI
+145 KIDNINYTLKIKKNI
-160 INIVIFLYLS
+160 IDIVIFLYLS
-170 ILILYLTNYLIK
+170 ILIL
-182 YFIINNKIHFTKIDY
+182 FIMNNIY
-197 QNKFYNLINKKYILY
+197 NKFYNLINKKYILY
-212 SSLFLILLFSLFI
+212 SFLFLILLFSLFI
-225 RIDWASKQEGM
+225 RIYWASKQEGM

-248 YGTYANEDKINNYKN
+248 YGTFANEDKINNYKN

-295 DPFIGNLY
+295 GPFIGNLY

-411 IIVGIG
+411 IIAGIG

-519 NGLLII
+519 DGLLII

-565 FAILGDLTSPFKL
+565 FAIFGDLTSPYIA
-578 ERYSASS
+578 ERYSAPS

-704 YNFNYLNNVGEI
+704 YNFNYLNNVREI